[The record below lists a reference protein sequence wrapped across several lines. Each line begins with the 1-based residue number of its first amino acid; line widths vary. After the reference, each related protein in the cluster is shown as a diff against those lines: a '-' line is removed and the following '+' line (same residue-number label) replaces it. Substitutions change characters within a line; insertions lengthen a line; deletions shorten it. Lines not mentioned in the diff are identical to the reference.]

1 MKPEEI
7 TRLALA
13 AVVIVG
19 FSAVA
24 IGWMY
29 APERPAAN
37 KDILLLIVGS
47 LCTGYGSVLQYFFSR
62 ERKE

>member
-1 MKPEEI
+1 MKPEEV

-13 AVVIVG
+13 AMVVIG

-47 LCTGYGSVLQYFFSR
+47 LCTGYGTVLGYFFSR